1 MAARPGKPNRRHEQL
16 TSCIASP
23 SKTIFKEYYNTLM
36 KISRAIAAIVFFAAV
51 SASSSVFAQTKPAGT
66 AVPTAPAQTG
76 NMPETKIALVDT
88 DEFLNEK
95 NGITRLVAAA
105 KKVEAEFQP
114 RRTELQGIQAQIDKM
129 TADLQ
134 KAVPVQDPKVSAQQ
148 QDAIEQKKTELK
160 RKGEDAQAAYQQ
172 RLQAMLG
179 PVYDEI
185 GKALDV
191 YAKAH
196 GITLILDVTKIQGI
210 VSASEQLDITKPF
223 ISEFNSKNPATASLN
238 P

>member
-1 MAARPGKPNRRHEQL
+1 
-16 TSCIASP
+16 
-23 SKTIFKEYYNTLM
+23 M
-36 KISRAIAAIVFFAAV
+36 KISRAIAAIAFFAAI
-51 SASSSVFAQTKPAGT
+51 SAPSVFAQTKPAAT
-66 AVPTAPAQTG
+66 PASSAPVQTG
-76 NMPETKIALVDT
+76 NLPETKIALVDT

-95 NGITRLVAAA
+95 TGILRLVSAA
-105 KKVEAEFQP
+105 KKVEGEFQP
-114 RRTELQGIQAQIDKM
+114 RRTDLQGLQGQIDKM

-134 KAVPVQDPKVSAQQ
+134 KAAPVQDPKVSAQQ
-148 QDAIEQKKTELK
+148 NEAIEQKKTELK
-160 RKGEDAQAAYQQ
+160 RKGEDAQAAYQK
-172 RLQAMLG
+172 RLQELLG

-210 VSASEQLDITKPF
+210 VSASESLDITKSF
-223 ISEFNSKNPATASLN
+223 ITEFNSKNPATASLQ